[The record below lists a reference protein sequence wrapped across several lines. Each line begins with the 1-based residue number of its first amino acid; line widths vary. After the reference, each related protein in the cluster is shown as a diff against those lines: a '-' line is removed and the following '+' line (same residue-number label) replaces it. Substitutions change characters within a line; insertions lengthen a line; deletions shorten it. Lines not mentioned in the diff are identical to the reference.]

1 MLGGIVAYKTS
12 KFSFYFLGE
21 AKILKTCISPRLHL
35 PYCLH
40 GYARPPAII
49 QPTDIRLTTTA
60 NRNEHTQTQAGH
72 QGRCNQEANDA
83 HLFCNIEMWISEKV
97 MNPAKH
103 IIW

>member
-1 MLGGIVAYKTS
+1 M
-12 KFSFYFLGE
+12 
-21 AKILKTCISPRLHL
+21 LKTCISPRLRL

-49 QPTDIRLTTTA
+49 QPTDIRLTTTS

-72 QGRCNQEANDA
+72 QGRCNQANDV
-83 HLFCNIEMWISEKV
+83 HLFYNIEMWISEKV

-103 IIW
+103 NMIKKDSKVLNNMVVKVRSGCH